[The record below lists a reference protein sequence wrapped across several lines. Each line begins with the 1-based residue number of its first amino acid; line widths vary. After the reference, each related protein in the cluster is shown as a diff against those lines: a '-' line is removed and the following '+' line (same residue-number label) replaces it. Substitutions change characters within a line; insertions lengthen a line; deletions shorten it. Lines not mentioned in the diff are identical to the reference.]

1 LKSKEKQEVL
11 LYVLADGG
19 KRSWTLSGKLNITE
33 TASAKRM
40 THCLKRRFH
49 VCCFMCIWMIKGKT
63 LRELPWQ
70 NFNFLVKIK
79 IMNIYFKVGRKRAS
93 G

>member
-1 LKSKEKQEVL
+1 
-11 LYVLADGG
+11 
-19 KRSWTLSGKLNITE
+19 
-33 TASAKRM
+33 
-40 THCLKRRFH
+40 
-49 VCCFMCIWMIKGKT
+49 MIKGKT